1 MHLSL
6 EQLRWLEAAPIYALA
21 YAFGAAVFWW
31 AARRRGLATRGM
43 ALVMQAGLLGGLIGA
58 NLAQLLVTQTP
69 GKTIEGG
76 IVGGW
81 LAVILVKRALHIV
94 RPTGDMF
101 AFAIPVG
108 EAIGR
113 IGCFVGGCCYG
124 KIAHVPW
131 AVYSDGAWRHPSQLY
146 LALAAAATFAIV
158 CAVDRRARLP
168 ENGLFYLQGM
178 LFCGSRFAI
187 EFYRTAHPLW
197 IGLTAAQCGA
207 LVGEL
212 LFAVLFVRLVFA
224 RAYSL
229 PLLRGAATS

>member
-1 MHLSL
+1 MHLTA

-21 YAFGAAVFWW
+21 YATGAVVFWW
-31 AARRRGLATRGM
+31 AAKRRGLATRGM

-81 LAVILVKRALHIV
+81 LAVILVKRALGIK

-101 AFAIPVG
+101 AFAIPAG

-124 KIAHVPW
+124 KVAHVPW
-131 AVYSDGAWRHPSQLY
+131 AVYADGAWRHPSQLY

-158 CAVDRRARLP
+158 CAVERRARLP

-178 LFCGSRFAI
+178 LFCASRFAI

-197 IGLTAAQCGA
+197 LNLTAAQCGA
-207 LVGEL
+207 LVGGV
-212 LFAVLFVRLVFA
+212 LFVALFVRLMVPRPRGVA
-224 RAYSL
+224 L
-229 PLLRGAATS
+229 PLRAVAS

>member
-1 MHLSL
+1 MHVTA

-21 YAFGAAVFWW
+21 YAFGAVVFWW
-31 AARRRGLATRGM
+31 AAKRRGLATRGM

-81 LAVILVKRALHIV
+81 LAVVFVKRVLHIA

-101 AFAIPVG
+101 AFAIPAG

-124 KIAHVPW
+124 KVAHLPW

-168 ENGLFYLQGM
+168 ENGLFYVQGM
-178 LFCGSRFAI
+178 LFCVSRFAI
-187 EFYRTAHPLW
+187 EFYRTAHPVFMN
-197 IGLTAAQCGA
+197 LTAAQWGA
-207 LVGEL
+207 LVGGV
-212 LFAVLFVRLVFA
+212 LFAALFARLVRP
-224 RAYSL
+224 RAYVA
-229 PLLRGAATS
+229 PLLRRVAAS